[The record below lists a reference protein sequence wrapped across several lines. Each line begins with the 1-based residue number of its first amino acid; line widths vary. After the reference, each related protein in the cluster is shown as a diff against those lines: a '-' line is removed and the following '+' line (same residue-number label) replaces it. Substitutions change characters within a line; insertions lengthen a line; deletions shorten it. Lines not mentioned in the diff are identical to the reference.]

1 MGYLSYSERAA
12 LEQMEQFKQLPES
25 VRSSLERLNP
35 RRKVT
40 QQQTLS
46 SNHLP
51 DIIEQAK
58 EFAKSWKESVDS
70 VCVEHHTEYEY
81 GSEYT
86 SVVLSLEA
94 LESEAQYCKRLLE
107 VHKWNVSREEHDR
120 KEFERLKAMFSST
133 DSVTK

>member
-1 MGYLSYSERAA
+1 MGYLSLSERTA

-35 RRKVT
+35 RRKII

-51 DIIEQAK
+51 DIIKQAE
-58 EFAKSWKESVDS
+58 EFAKNWKESVDS
-70 VCVEHHTEYEY
+70 VCIENRTDYEY

-86 SVVLSLEA
+86 SVVLSLEG
-94 LESEAQYCKRLLE
+94 LETDTQYYKRLLE

-120 KEFERLKAMFSST
+120 KEFERLKAIFGGANST
-133 DSVTK
+133 AK